1 MTELKILTE
10 VQRFEASGGL
20 ALQTQVAATD
30 IRMLSEALSKFKGFP
45 SFIFFSFLF
54 SSTKSQITISSQN
67 THHSFQSNEELE
79 LEAGNL
85 SWAMCQT
92 VFFVPNLV

>member
-20 ALQTQVAATD
+20 ALQTQVAATV

-45 SFIFFSFLF
+45 SFVFFLFFSRLL
-54 SSTKSQITISSQN
+54 SHKLPSPHRTLTTLSRVMKSWS
-67 THHSFQSNEELE
+67 
-79 LEAGNL
+79 
-85 SWAMCQT
+85 
-92 VFFVPNLV
+92 